1 MRRLMLSLAGL
12 ALVVIAMV
20 GAAPTGATGATGAA
34 PRADLRGVVCHNALD
49 PADRSMSVTAVM
61 RPVAGTQKLQ
71 LKFDLWVAENGAPS
85 TKTRA
90 RNLGVWF
97 TPKNPTLGQ
106 LPGDVWNFKKYV
118 VQLDA
123 PAVYQFRVSFR
134 WLGSDGQVLSTAQ
147 RSTKRC
153 RQRELRPDLMVVSP
167 IDVTP
172 TAGHPNRDTYT
183 AAIRNG
189 GATAAG
195 PFLVGFLP
203 PNASTEQTVTIQ
215 RLRPHTQQTVSF
227 VGPLCSAAGPPEI
240 IADPSDQ
247 VSDDFNPANNSLYAT
262 CPSANGS

>member
-1 MRRLMLSLAGL
+1 MPVRAS
-12 ALVVIAMV
+12 
-20 GAAPTGATGATGAA
+20 AA
-34 PRADLRGVVCHNALD
+34 LRGSVCHNALD

-71 LKFDLWVAENGAPS
+71 LKFDLWVSENGAPA
-85 TKTRA
+85 TKTRG
-90 RNLGVWF
+90 RNLGVWL

-123 PAVYQFRVSFR
+123 PAAYQFRVSFR
-134 WLGSDGQVLSTAQ
+134 WLGSDGQVLSTTQ
-147 RSTKRC
+147 RSAKRC

-172 TAGHPNRDTYT
+172 TPGHPNQDTYT
-183 AAIRNG
+183 AVIRNG

-195 PFLVGFLP
+195 PFLVGFLAA
-203 PNASTEQTVTIQ
+203 NASKEQTVTIQ
-215 RLRPHTQQTVSF
+215 RLGRYAQRTVSF
-227 VGPLCSAAGPPEI
+227 VGPLCSTSGPPEI
-240 IADPSDQ
+240 IADPTNQ
-247 VSDDFNPANNSLYAT
+247 VPDDFNPANNSLYAT